1 MSALSSNKSEAPQ
14 KTSFDEDTDS
24 KSREIA
30 WRIFFRDFHMCLF
43 RLKFPVFLIKVSHPP
58 DFEKLMLTGLTNIL
72 VNA

>member
-24 KSREIA
+24 KSRELA

-43 RLKFPVFLIKVSHPP
+43 RLKFPVF
-58 DFEKLMLTGLTNIL
+58 
-72 VNA
+72 